1 MSDVIL
7 STYLSPPRSVLFM
20 LNHNNYPDHI
30 KIFPV
35 NGKVF
40 TTWLK
45 LKTCL
50 IFLPQHPNPN
60 PIGQYH
66 QNISFFFF
74 SWLMP
79 HGLWDSFPDQ
89 ELSPG
94 HDSESAESEPL
105 DYWVT
110 LSPKHIYRQHQVFQ
124 CVIKVHH
131 LNITN
136 LSISRVTVW
145 CRLRLLKT
153 T

>member
-1 MSDVIL
+1 
-7 STYLSPPRSVLFM
+7 M

-66 QNISFFFF
+66 QNISFFF
-74 SWLMP
+74 SLGSCHMAC
-79 HGLWDSFPDQ
+79 GIRSL
-89 ELSPG
+89 
-94 HDSESAESEPL
+94 
-105 DYWVT
+105 T
-110 LSPKHIYRQHQVFQ
+110 R
-124 CVIKVHH
+124 
-131 LNITN
+131 N
-136 LSISRVTVW
+136 
-145 CRLRLLKT
+145 
-153 T
+153 